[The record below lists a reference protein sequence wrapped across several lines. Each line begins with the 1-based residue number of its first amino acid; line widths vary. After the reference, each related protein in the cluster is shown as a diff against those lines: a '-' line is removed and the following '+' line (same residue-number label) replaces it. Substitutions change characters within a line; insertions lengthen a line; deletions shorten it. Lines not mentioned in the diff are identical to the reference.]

1 MFETFNV
8 PAFYLARRPVMAL
21 YGAGRTSG
29 LVVQCGASTTWIT
42 AVYEGVPLKWQRF
55 DSISGSK
62 IDDELRT
69 THNSLPIRIIQDL
82 KHQAC
87 FVAPSRDLQAAMAS
101 IPDTEYQ
108 WRDESLKLGMECCQ
122 AVETVYFPPGGQGLP
137 QAILSTVNQVQNP
150 RMRSYFLRTIVLC
163 GGCALLPG
171 LEPRLKRELQALV
184 PDAELC
190 IQVPD
195 DPTAVVFQ
203 GASKLCSMGI
213 FQKLWITKEEYDEIG
228 PAIVHTKCP

>member
-55 DSISGSK
+55 DSISGAS
-62 IDDELRT
+62 IDEELRK
-69 THNSLPIRIIQDL
+69 THIGLPIRIVQDL

-101 IPDTEYQ
+101 FPDTQYQ
-108 WRDESLKLGMECCQ
+108 WRDESFKLGVECCQ
-122 AVETVYFPPGGQGLP
+122 AVEAVFFPPGGGLP
-137 QAILSTVNQVQNP
+137 LAIQSTVNQVQNP

-163 GGCALLPG
+163 GGSALLPG
-171 LEPRLKRELQALV
+171 LDARLKRELQTLE
-184 PDAELC
+184 PDAEFG
-190 IQVPD
+190 IQIPD

-203 GASKLCSMGI
+203 GASKLCSMGL
-213 FQKLWITKEEYDEIG
+213 FQKLWITKEAYDETG
-228 PAIVHTKCP
+228 PELVHTKCL